1 MIRAGSRSAILPC
14 FNPLQSAK
22 DPVHEHPDGHG
33 SGSERSEPPWI
44 ALNPV
49 TWNTSS
55 TKLTARAGCG
65 IFTHRQKLIKKLTKS
80 IRKSFNS
87 ARMWERT
94 KFLAG
99 PRQLNLLFAFNI
111 MGKRADISAS
121 APAPS
126 LRNFFPPRWNQSS
139 IPRRALPWAET
150 PDDCRR
156 PQREGFW
163 VL

>member
-1 MIRAGSRSAILPC
+1 MFS
-14 FNPLQSAK
+14 
-22 DPVHEHPDGHG
+22 
-33 SGSERSEPPWI
+33 
-44 ALNPV
+44 
-49 TWNTSS
+49 
-55 TKLTARAGCG
+55 
-65 IFTHRQKLIKKLTKS
+65 
-80 IRKSFNS
+80 
-87 ARMWERT
+87 
-94 KFLAG
+94 AG

-111 MGKRADISAS
+111 MDKSADISAS

-156 PQREGFW
+156 ARREGFW